1 MYGIR
6 SIICF
11 LTDENGNI
19 LNPYKTNAISYTC
32 IIPRSNN
39 VRKQNQTNHGEKLDR
54 VKLVVMVK
62 GYISLFMDGK
72 RISEPIS
79 LRHIKVCL
87 HIQRKLNYCSE
98 CMTLNVSLTTFTL

>member
-1 MYGIR
+1 M
-6 SIICF
+6 F

-79 LRHIKVCL
+79 FKAYKKSAFIY
-87 HIQRKLNYCSE
+87 QRKLNYCSE